1 MSSASA
7 RRRVLVQESKIEL
20 KGDMKMS
27 NGPDPYGDFSFEE
40 VGGEAVAAPSKT
52 ASRSAP
58 TEGKETEHWPE
69 AARTSREFAAD
80 ATDIEGIT
88 PFAASF
94 VRRGKGQ

>member
-1 MSSASA
+1 
-7 RRRVLVQESKIEL
+7 
-20 KGDMKMS
+20 MKMS

-40 VGGEAVAAPSKT
+40 VGGEAVAEPSRT

-69 AARTSREFAAD
+69 AARASREYKDGAEAA
-80 ATDIEGIT
+80 DIEGIT
-88 PFAASF
+88 PFGASF